1 MIGNVHFGFKHL
13 AKVTT
18 EMLYNIQI
26 NQSSN
31 YLIKVK
37 KEKCQENT
45 TKYKEE
51 LMPNFSKRKSK

>member
-26 NQSSN
+26 DESSN
-31 YLIKVK
+31 YLREERN
-37 KEKCQENT
+37 EKCQENI
-45 TKYKEE
+45 TKYKAEE
-51 LMPNFSKRKSK
+51 SMFSFSKDN